1 MEDVLLLIARIVFCA
16 IFAGSAVGHFT
27 QTDAMA
33 GYAQARGVP
42 NARIMVLAGGGALVV
57 GVVSLVLGI
66 WADLG
71 ALALLCFLVP
81 TAFLM
86 HAFWK
91 ETDPQARQME
101 QVQFLK
107 DISLAGAALAFFV
120 IFACFGDLV
129 GLTITDS
136 AFSIDVDLD

>member
-1 MEDVLLLIARIVFCA
+1 MEDVLLLIARIVFCG
-16 IFAGSAVGHFT
+16 IFAASAMGHLT
-27 QTDAMA
+27 QTAGMA
-33 GYAQARGVP
+33 GYAESKGVP
-42 NARIMVLAGGGALVV
+42 NARIMVLFGGGVLVA
-57 GVVSLVLGI
+57 GVVSTVLGI

-71 ALALLCFLVP
+71 ALALLLFLVP

-86 HAFWK
+86 HPFWK
-91 ETDPQARQME
+91 ETDAQAKQTE

-107 DISLAGAALAFFV
+107 DLSLAGAALAFFV